1 MLMQTAILTASL
13 VLAGALAGCSSA
25 PKVVQAPE
33 SSRREAN
40 DPGRISMLAAA
51 AELDRARAELALQRR
66 TSEAQR
72 LMNEA
77 RDPVMVRSALGI
89 PVLDVAPKG
98 ANVVFTVRFPSGGK
112 TLALSPRARSVL
124 ASVAQK
130 APLVMV
136 RGRTDARQATLAD
149 ERIARVR
156 AEQAQV
162 LLVQLGVPAQRI
174 RATWQAAGDTVASLD
189 TAEGRALN
197 RRVEIEVYGAEP
209 VTGSLEDTTATV
221 ARR

>member
-1 MLMQTAILTASL
+1 
-13 VLAGALAGCSSA
+13 
-25 PKVVQAPE
+25 
-33 SSRREAN
+33 
-40 DPGRISMLAAA
+40 
-51 AELDRARAELALQRR
+51 
-66 TSEAQR
+66 
-72 LMNEA
+72 
-77 RDPVMVRSALGI
+77 
-89 PVLDVAPKG
+89 
-98 ANVVFTVRFPSGGK
+98 
-112 TLALSPRARSVL
+112 VL

>member
-1 MLMQTAILTASL
+1 MTMRTTILTASL
-13 VLAGALAGCSSA
+13 VLAGVLAGCSSA
-25 PKVVQAPE
+25 PKVAQAPE

-40 DPGRISMLAAA
+40 DPARIAMLGAA

-77 RDPVMVRSALGI
+77 QNPAMVRTALGI

-112 TLALSPRARSVL
+112 TLGLSPRARTVL
-124 ASVAQK
+124 ASAAQRS
-130 APLVMV
+130 PLVMV
-136 RGRTDARQATLAD
+136 RGRTDARQATLAG
-149 ERIARVR
+149 ERIARER
-156 AEQAQV
+156 AEAAQV
-162 LLVQLGVPAQRI
+162 LLVQFGVPPQRI
-174 RATWQAAGDTVASLD
+174 RTTWQAAGDPVAPLN

-197 RRVEIEVYGAEP
+197 RRVEIELYGAEP
-209 VTGSLEDTTATV
+209 TLGSLEDTSATV
-221 ARR
+221 ARQ